1 MYGFYFFMGV
11 KKMQTERT
19 KSDLDWKNLPFGYTK
34 TDYNIRY
41 YYQDGKWSAGEL
53 SSEETIPIHI
63 AAPGLHYGQ
72 QAFEGLKVFETV
84 DKRIVAFR
92 PEENARRMK
101 VSCERICI
109 PELPMGLFME
119 AVEKVV
125 AANTKY
131 IPPYGTGA
139 SLYVRPVIYG
149 AGARVGLGPASE
161 YVFIVFVT
169 PVGPYY
175 KGGFKPVKALV
186 VEQFDRAAPNGVGDC
201 KVGGNYAAG
210 LRGDEYAKKLGFPVP
225 LYLDPKEKKYVDE
238 FGTSNF
244 IATKGNTYLTPESSS
259 ILPSI
264 TNKSLMDIATLL
276 GMNVEKRPIA
286 IDEVEHFDEVGAVG
300 TAAVVSPV
308 CSIHYRDKIFTFCD
322 PDKAGPVLTRL
333 YEYLTKL
340 QTGEIKDTFG
350 WLHEIVVK

>member
-1 MYGFYFFMGV
+1 
-11 KKMQTERT
+11 MQTQRE
-19 KSDLDWKNLPFGYTK
+19 KSKLDWQNLPFGYIK
-34 TDYNIRY
+34 TDYNIRFY
-41 YYQDGKWSAGEL
+41 YKDGKWSEGEL
-53 SSEETIPIHI
+53 STEETIPIHI

-84 DKRIVAFR
+84 DGRIVAFR
-92 PEENARRMK
+92 PDENAKRMQR
-101 VSCERICI
+101 SCERIFI
-109 PELPMGLFME
+109 PEVPVDMFIK
-119 AVEKVV
+119 AVDTVV
-125 AANTKY
+125 AANAKFV
-131 IPPYGTGA
+131 PPFGTGA

-149 AGARVGLGPASE
+149 AGARVGLGPADE

-186 VEQFDRAAPNGVGDC
+186 VEQYDRAAPNGVGDC

-210 LRGDEYAKKLGFPVP
+210 LRGGEYAKKKGFPIP

-244 IATKGNTYLTPESSS
+244 IAIKGNTYLTPESNS

-300 TAAVVSPV
+300 TAAVITPV
-308 CSIHYRDKIFTFCD
+308 CSIHYRDKVFTFCD
-322 PDKAGPVLTRL
+322 EEKAGPTITKL

-340 QTGEIKDTFG
+340 QTGEINDTFG
-350 WLHEIVVK
+350 WLHEITVK

>member
-1 MYGFYFFMGV
+1 
-11 KKMQTERT
+11 MQTQRE
-19 KSDLDWKNLPFGYTK
+19 KSKLDWQNLPFGYIK

-41 YYQDGKWSAGEL
+41 FYKDGKWSGGEL
-53 SSEETIPIHI
+53 STEDTIPIHI

-84 DKRIVAFR
+84 DGRIVAFR
-92 PEENARRMK
+92 PDENAKRMQR
-101 VSCERICI
+101 SCERIFI
-109 PELPMGLFME
+109 PEVPVDMFIE
-119 AVEKVV
+119 AVDKVV
-125 AANTKY
+125 AANAKFV
-131 IPPYGTGA
+131 PPFGTGA

-149 AGARVGLGPASE
+149 AGARVGLGPADE

-175 KGGFKPVKALV
+175 KGGFKPVRALV
-186 VEQFDRAAPNGVGDC
+186 VEQYDRAAPNGVGDC

-210 LRGDEYAKKLGFPVP
+210 LRGGEYAKKKGFPIP

-244 IATKGNTYLTPESSS
+244 IAIKGNTYLTPQSNS

-300 TAAVVSPV
+300 TAAVITPV
-308 CSIHYRDKIFTFCD
+308 CSIHYRDKVFTFCNEE
-322 PDKAGPVLTRL
+322 KAGPTITKL

-340 QTGEIKDTFG
+340 QTGEIADSFG
-350 WLHEIVVK
+350 WLHEIKIK

>member
-1 MYGFYFFMGV
+1 
-11 KKMQTERT
+11 MQTQRE
-19 KSDLDWKNLPFGYTK
+19 KSKLDWQNLPFGYIK
-34 TDYNIRY
+34 TDYNIRFY
-41 YYQDGKWSAGEL
+41 YKDGKWSEGEL
-53 SSEETIPIHI
+53 STEETIPIHI

-84 DKRIVAFR
+84 DGRIVAFR
-92 PEENARRMK
+92 PDENAKRMQR
-101 VSCERICI
+101 SCERIFI
-109 PELPMGLFME
+109 PEVPVDMFIK
-119 AVEKVV
+119 AVDTVV
-125 AANTKY
+125 AANAKFV
-131 IPPYGTGA
+131 PPFGTGA

-149 AGARVGLGPASE
+149 AGARVGLGPADE

-186 VEQFDRAAPNGVGDC
+186 VEQYDRAAPNGVGDC

-210 LRGDEYAKKLGFPVP
+210 LRGGEYAKKKGFPIP

-244 IATKGNTYLTPESSS
+244 IAIKGNTYLTPESNS

-264 TNKSLMDIATLL
+264 TNKSLMDIAALL

-300 TAAVVSPV
+300 TAAVITPV
-308 CSIHYRDKIFTFCD
+308 CSILYRDKVFTFCD
-322 PDKAGPVLTRL
+322 EEKAGPIITKL

-350 WLHEIVVK
+350 WLHEIKVK

>member
-1 MYGFYFFMGV
+1 
-11 KKMQTERT
+11 MQTQRE
-19 KSDLDWKNLPFGYTK
+19 KSKLDWQNLPFGYIK
-34 TDYNIRY
+34 TDYNIRFY
-41 YYQDGKWSAGEL
+41 YKDGKWSEGEL
-53 SSEETIPIHI
+53 STEETIPIHI

-84 DKRIVAFR
+84 DGRIVAFR
-92 PEENARRMK
+92 PDENAKRMQR
-101 VSCERICI
+101 SCERIFI
-109 PELPMGLFME
+109 PEVPVDMFIK
-119 AVEKVV
+119 AVDTVV
-125 AANTKY
+125 AANAKFV
-131 IPPYGTGA
+131 PPFGTGA

-149 AGARVGLGPASE
+149 AGARVGLGPADE

-186 VEQFDRAAPNGVGDC
+186 VEQYDRAAPNGVGDC

-210 LRGDEYAKKLGFPVP
+210 LRGGEYAKKKGFPIP

-244 IATKGNTYLTPESSS
+244 IAIKGNTYLTPESNS

-264 TNKSLMDIATLL
+264 TNKSLMDIAALL

-300 TAAVVSPV
+300 TAAVITPV
-308 CSIHYRDKIFTFCD
+308 CSIHYRDKVFTFCD
-322 PDKAGPVLTRL
+322 EEKAGPIITKL

-350 WLHEIVVK
+350 WLHEIKVK

>member
-1 MYGFYFFMGV
+1 
-11 KKMQTERT
+11 MQTQRE
-19 KSDLDWKNLPFGYTK
+19 KSKLDWQNLPFGYIK
-34 TDYNIRY
+34 TDYNIRFY
-41 YYQDGKWSAGEL
+41 YKDGKWSEGEL
-53 SSEETIPIHI
+53 STEETIPIHI

-84 DKRIVAFR
+84 DGRIVAFR
-92 PEENARRMK
+92 PDENAKRMQR
-101 VSCERICI
+101 SCERIFI
-109 PELPMGLFME
+109 PEVPVDMFIK
-119 AVEKVV
+119 AVDTVV
-125 AANTKY
+125 AANAKFV
-131 IPPYGTGA
+131 PPFGTGA

-149 AGARVGLGPASE
+149 AGARVGLGPADE

-186 VEQFDRAAPNGVGDC
+186 VEQYDRAAPNGVGDC

-210 LRGDEYAKKLGFPVP
+210 LRGGEYAKKKGFPIP

-244 IATKGNTYLTPESSS
+244 IAIKGNTYLTPESNS

-264 TNKSLMDIATLL
+264 TNKSLMDIAELL

-300 TAAVVSPV
+300 TAAVITPV
-308 CSIHYRDKIFTFCD
+308 CSIHYRDKVFTFCD
-322 PDKAGPVLTRL
+322 EEKAGPTITKL

-350 WLHEIVVK
+350 WLHEIKVK

>member
-1 MYGFYFFMGV
+1 
-11 KKMQTERT
+11 MQTQRE
-19 KSDLDWKNLPFGYTK
+19 KSKLDWQNLPFGYIK

-41 YYQDGKWSAGEL
+41 FYKDGKWSEGEL
-53 SSEETIPIHI
+53 STQETIPIHI

-84 DKRIVAFR
+84 DGRIVAFR
-92 PEENARRMK
+92 PDENAKRMQR
-101 VSCERICI
+101 SCERIFI
-109 PELPMGLFME
+109 PEVPVDMFIE
-119 AVEKVV
+119 AVDKVV
-125 AANTKY
+125 AANAKFV
-131 IPPYGTGA
+131 PPFGTGA

-149 AGARVGLGPASE
+149 AGARVGLGPADE

-186 VEQFDRAAPNGVGDC
+186 VEQYDRAAPNGVGDC

-210 LRGDEYAKKLGFPVP
+210 LRGGEYAKKKGFPIP

-244 IATKGNTYLTPESSS
+244 IAIKGNTYLTPESNS

-300 TAAVVSPV
+300 TAAVITPV
-308 CSIHYRDKIFTFCD
+308 CSIHYRDRVFTFCD
-322 PDKAGPVLTRL
+322 EEKAGPTITKL

-350 WLHEIVVK
+350 WLHEIKVK

>member
-1 MYGFYFFMGV
+1 
-11 KKMQTERT
+11 MQTQRE
-19 KSDLDWKNLPFGYTK
+19 KSKLDWQNLPFGYIK
-34 TDYNIRY
+34 TDYNIRFY
-41 YYQDGKWSAGEL
+41 YKDGKWSEGEL
-53 SSEETIPIHI
+53 STEETIPVHI

-84 DKRIVAFR
+84 DGRIVAFR
-92 PEENARRMK
+92 PDENAKRMQR
-101 VSCERICI
+101 SCERIFI
-109 PELPMGLFME
+109 PEVPVDMFIK
-119 AVEKVV
+119 AVDTVV
-125 AANTKY
+125 AANAKFV
-131 IPPYGTGA
+131 PPFGTGA

-149 AGARVGLGPASE
+149 AGARVGLGPADE

-186 VEQFDRAAPNGVGDC
+186 VEQYDRAAPNGVGDC

-210 LRGDEYAKKLGFPVP
+210 LRGGEYAKKKGFPIP

-244 IATKGNTYLTPESSS
+244 IAIKGNTYLTPESNS

-264 TNKSLMDIATLL
+264 TNKSLMDIAALL

-300 TAAVVSPV
+300 TAAVITPV
-308 CSIHYRDKIFTFCD
+308 CSIHYRDKVFTFCD
-322 PDKAGPVLTRL
+322 EEKAGHTITKL

-350 WLHEIVVK
+350 WLHEIKVK

>member
-1 MYGFYFFMGV
+1 
-11 KKMQTERT
+11 MQTQRV
-19 KSDLDWKNLPFGYTK
+19 KSDLDWQNLPFGYIK

-41 YYQDGKWSAGEL
+41 FYKDGKWSAGEL
-53 SSEETIPIHI
+53 STEETIPIHI

-72 QAFEGLKVFETV
+72 QAFEGLKVFETA
-84 DKRIVAFR
+84 DGRIVAFR
-92 PEENARRMK
+92 PDENAKRMQR
-101 VSCERICI
+101 SCERIFI
-109 PELPMGLFME
+109 PEVPVDMFID
-119 AVEKVV
+119 AVDRVV
-125 AANTKY
+125 AANAKY
-131 IPPYGTGA
+131 VPPFGTGA

-149 AGARVGLGPASE
+149 AGARVGLGPADE

-186 VEQFDRAAPNGVGDC
+186 VEQYDRAAPNGVGDC

-210 LRGDEYAKKLGFPVP
+210 LRGGEYAKKMGFPIP

-244 IATKGNTYLTPESSS
+244 IAIKGNTYLTPESNS

-264 TNKSLMDIATLL
+264 TNKSLMDIAALL
-276 GMNVEKRPIA
+276 GMNVEKRPIT
-286 IDEVEHFDEVGAVG
+286 IDEVQHFDEVGAVG
-300 TAAVVSPV
+300 TAAVITPV
-308 CSIHYRDKIFTFCD
+308 CSIHYRDKVFTFCD
-322 PDKAGPVLTRL
+322 EEKAGPAITRL

-340 QTGEIKDTFG
+340 QTGEINDTFG
-350 WLHEIVVK
+350 WLHEIKIS

>member
-1 MYGFYFFMGV
+1 
-11 KKMQTERT
+11 MQTQRA
-19 KSDLDWKNLPFGYTK
+19 KSNLDWQNLPFGYIK

-41 YYQDGKWSAGEL
+41 FYKDGKWSAGEL
-53 SSEETIPIHI
+53 STEETIPIHI

-72 QAFEGLKVFETV
+72 QSFEGLKVFETV
-84 DKRIVAFR
+84 NGRIVAFR
-92 PEENARRMK
+92 PDENAKRMQR
-101 VSCERICI
+101 SCERIFI
-109 PELPMGLFME
+109 PKVPVEMFIE
-119 AVEKVV
+119 AVNKVV
-125 AANTKY
+125 AANAKY
-131 IPPYGTGA
+131 VPPFGTGA
-139 SLYVRPVIYG
+139 SLYVRPVIFG
-149 AGARVGLGPASE
+149 AGARVGLGPADE

-186 VEQFDRAAPNGVGDC
+186 VEQYDRAAPNGVGDC

-210 LRGDEYAKKLGFPVP
+210 LRGGEYAKKKGFPIP
-225 LYLDPKEKKYVDE
+225 LYLDPKEKKYIDE

-244 IATKGNTYLTPESSS
+244 IAIKGNTYLTPESNS

-300 TAAVVSPV
+300 TAAVITPV
-308 CSIHYRDKIFTFCD
+308 CSIHYRDKVFAFCD
-322 PDKAGPVLTRL
+322 EEKAGPTITKL

-340 QTGEIKDTFG
+340 QTGEMQDTFG
-350 WLHEIVVK
+350 WLHEINVK

>member
-1 MYGFYFFMGV
+1 
-11 KKMQTERT
+11 MQTQRE
-19 KSDLDWKNLPFGYTK
+19 KSKLDWQKLPFGYIK

-41 YYQDGKWSAGEL
+41 FYKNGKWSEGEL
-53 SSEETIPIHI
+53 STEETIPIHI

-84 DKRIVAFR
+84 DGRIVAFR
-92 PEENARRMK
+92 PDENAKRMQR
-101 VSCERICI
+101 SCERIFI
-109 PELPMGLFME
+109 PEVPENMFIE
-119 AVEKVV
+119 AVDKVV
-125 AANTKY
+125 TANAKY
-131 IPPYGTGA
+131 VPPFGTGA

-149 AGARVGLGPASE
+149 AGARVGLGPADE

-210 LRGDEYAKKLGFPVP
+210 LRGGEYAKKKGFPIP

-244 IATKGNTYLTPESSS
+244 IAIKGNTYLTPESNS

-300 TAAVVSPV
+300 TAAVITPV
-308 CSIHYRDKIFTFCD
+308 YSINYRDRVFTFCD
-322 PDKAGPVLTRL
+322 EEKAGPAITKL

-350 WLHEIVVK
+350 WLHEIKVNK